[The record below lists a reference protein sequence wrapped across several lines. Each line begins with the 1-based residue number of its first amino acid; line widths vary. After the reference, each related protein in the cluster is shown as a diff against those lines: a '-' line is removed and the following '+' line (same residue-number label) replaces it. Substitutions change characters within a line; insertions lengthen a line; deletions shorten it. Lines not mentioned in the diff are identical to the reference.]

1 MAKLT
6 KFKAQQVEFGTHY
19 KIEETNR
26 GDTKI
31 KSITPAFGNIRE
43 LGTPETEEIYNGL
56 QLGNV
61 HTLQAIKS
69 TNLNIDYY
77 ICNLDGLTEFG
88 LNNDLKLRITVDNAN
103 TNTTTKLRLNNVDY
117 TLLKEH
123 NGTLK
128 QIEAGDFKPNKSY
141 ELVFNGSQFIVTNIT
156 EYGTTAGTSLEGNR
170 LAEIIG
176 LEFGGNIQDT
186 GNKVKG
192 KFYFDNVTKFYYEC
206 IENTNLTYNDATK
219 FRAVSNKP
227 LSDKVE
233 SLSEVKEYVF
243 AINGLTN
250 GKIVKIGKLAHLTID
265 SGTHF
270 YNKGADAV
278 VLNIPQGFRPR
289 NLVNFSAVNLSNVPN
304 SFRIA
309 ANGNVIKV
317 FSDSK
322 NGAYYFSVTYFTD

>member
-69 TNLNIDYY
+69 INLNIDYY

-141 ELVFNGSQFIVTNIT
+141 ELVFNGSQFVVINIM
-156 EYGTTAGTSLEGNR
+156 EYGTTAGTALEGNR

-176 LEFGGNIQDT
+176 LEFGGNIQDA
-186 GNKVKG
+186 GNKVRG

-206 IENTNLTYNDATK
+206 IADTNLTYNDATK
-219 FRAVSNKP
+219 FRAISNKP
-227 LSDKVE
+227 ISDRVE
-233 SLSEVKEYVF
+233 GLLEIGNNHIKFSNGIILGFGTCIASPAGTVNNYGTNLGAIVSLVLTV
-243 AINGLTN
+243 NGGTYIAS
-250 GKIVKIGKLAHLTID
+250 GETI
-265 SGTHF
+265 SGTAF
-270 YNKGADAV
+270 KARTNAPGSVSASYLAV
-278 VLNIPQGFRPR
+278 G
-289 NLVNFSAVNLSNVPN
+289 
-304 SFRIA
+304 
-309 ANGNVIKV
+309 KW
-317 FSDSK
+317 K
-322 NGAYYFSVTYFTD
+322 